1 MQMTDGVAHLRG
13 SSPKSPTPR
22 VTTSRMYA
30 SSSPLFATASSTSR
44 CSAGFA
50 SGISSQIPLA
60 EAYNRSRCCASRNTR
75 RLYTRI
81 PSKTPSPYSRP
92 WSNTDT
98 LASARSWYVPSIQ
111 TMGGIDPLAR
121 VGDDLVEHGACEVLV
136 PRHGAALRHHLY
148 AGRIVAFHLERDADL
163 SGVGRTL
170 DFSPLP
176 VVPLLNLRFRLPDLE
191 LLKCLAR
198 GGRGT
203 LDRDRDD

>member
-75 RLYTRI
+75 RSYTRI
-81 PSKTPSPYSRP
+81 PSKTPSPYSSP

-98 LASARSWYVPSIQ
+98 LALVRSWYVPSIQ
-111 TMGGIDPLAR
+111 TMGGMGSLVR
-121 VGDDLVEHGACEVLV
+121 VGDDLVEHRAGEVLV
-136 PRHGAALRHHLY
+136 PGDGGALGYHLH
-148 AGRIVAFHLERDADL
+148 AGRILAFHLERDADL
-163 SGVGRTL
+163 PVAGRAL
-170 DFSPLP
+170 DSLLLP
-176 VVPLLNLRFRLPDLE
+176 ILPLLGLRFRWSDLQ
-191 LLKCLAR
+191 LAKR
-198 GGRGT
+198 LGGGGR
-203 LDRDRDD
+203 